1 MGAIDPGNYQ
11 PCMYAEKV
19 MTDKAISPEKL
30 EEGIAHFLRLEIEAR
45 ERNKDM
51 AADSYRHL
59 AERLMYKLKCMKGA
73 L

>member
-1 MGAIDPGNYQ
+1 MGAIDPGDYK
-11 PCMYAEKV
+11 PCMFAEKI
-19 MTDKAISPEKL
+19 MLDKAVTPEKL

-51 AADSYRHL
+51 AARSYHHL